1 MESLKEKTVTGL
13 FWSFVDNFTN
23 QAIQFIVGT
32 VLARLLSPND
42 FGLVGMLA
50 FFIAISQSL
59 IDSGFSQALIRKQNC
74 TDADYSTVFYFNFI
88 AGLVIYFIIFLS
100 SGLISRF
107 FEQPQLFDLVRV
119 LGLVLIINSVTIL
132 QRTMLTKNINFKLQT
147 RISVI
152 ASTLSGIISI
162 VLAYYGFGVWSLV
175 AKTLLQQLII
185 SALLWFWNKWIPKWV
200 FDKNSF
206 KEMFQ
211 FGFRLTLSGLLDT
224 SFKNIYYLIIGKYF
238 SAAELGYYTR
248 AQLFSNLPSS
258 NITGIIQRVSYPVL
272 STLQDD
278 SEKLKQGYRKI
289 IMSTMFIT
297 FVLMMSMAAMAKYMI
312 VVLVGEKWL
321 PSVTYL
327 QLLCFVGMIFP
338 LNAINLNII
347 NVKGRSDIFLK
358 LEIIKKIITV
368 PVIFVGIYFGIVQMI
383 IGLFVF
389 SLVALYLNSNY
400 SAKIINYTFKEQIVD
415 ILPSFFFSLILGA
428 GIISPI
434 YFINLKPLLMFAL
447 QIFVALVLFFLLV
460 KIFRIKQYY
469 ELKQI
474 FTDRILMIVKRR

>member
-1 MESLKEKTVTGL
+1 MSIKEKTITGL

-23 QAIQFIVGT
+23 QAIQFIIGI
-32 VLARLLSPND
+32 VLARILSPGD
-42 FGLVGMLA
+42 FGLVGMLT
-50 FFIAISQSL
+50 FFIAISQSI

-74 TDADYSTVFYFNFI
+74 TDADYSTVFYFNFLTGI
-88 AGLVIYFIIFLS
+88 AIYSILFFAAGFI
-100 SGLISRF
+100 GDF
-107 FEQPQLFDLVRV
+107 FKQPQLFSLLRV
-119 LGLVLIINSVTIL
+119 LGLVLLINSVTIL
-132 QRTMLTKNINFKLQT
+132 QRTILTKNINFKLQT

-185 SALLWFWNKWIPKWV
+185 SALLWFWNRWIPKWL

-211 FGFRLTLSGLLDT
+211 FGFRLMLSGLLDT

-272 STLQDD
+272 STMQDD
-278 SEKLKQGYRKI
+278 SVKLKQGYRKI
-289 IMSTMFIT
+289 IMSTMFIS

-321 PSVTYL
+321 PSVIYL

-338 LNAINLNII
+338 LNALNLNIL

-389 SLVALYLNSNY
+389 SLVALYLNSYY

-428 GIISPI
+428 GIIAPI
-434 YFINLKPLLMFAL
+434 YLINLKPLLMFVL

-460 KIFRIKQYY
+460 KIFRIKEYY
-469 ELKQI
+469 EMKQI
-474 FTDRILMIVKRR
+474 FTDRILMIVKRH